1 LAESQAGNSFLLL
14 LLPAVNKRIG
24 SSGGREEGEEEG
36 VLSLS
41 LSPSVRMRS
50 GRAAGKSLRLRFWC
64 ATKNCVTCNSG
75 GISSFFALL
84 SPDLNL
90 KAKEGGEEIT
100 SRQAASSIA
109 FGSSSLIFQALF
121 AVIIIAPNNDDPLF
135 FSVVQFTSF
144 RLFLI
149 WFIQR
154 SMCHCGH
161 SFMAY

>member
-1 LAESQAGNSFLLL
+1 MPASSFLPGQRAPALCARPTKERFTHTPDEYTAKKISKYLAESQAGNSFLLL

-36 VLSLS
+36 VLSPS

-75 GISSFFALL
+75 GISSYFALL

-100 SRQAASSIA
+100 SRKAASCIA
-109 FGSSSLIFQALF
+109 FGSS
-121 AVIIIAPNNDDPLF
+121 
-135 FSVVQFTSF
+135 
-144 RLFLI
+144 
-149 WFIQR
+149 
-154 SMCHCGH
+154 
-161 SFMAY
+161 